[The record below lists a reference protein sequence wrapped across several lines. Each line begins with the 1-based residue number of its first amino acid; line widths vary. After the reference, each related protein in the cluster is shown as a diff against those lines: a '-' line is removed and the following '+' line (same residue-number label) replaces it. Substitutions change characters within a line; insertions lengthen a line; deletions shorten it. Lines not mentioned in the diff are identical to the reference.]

1 MRFRI
6 PWSVDCLLGALIAVL
21 SLAIPLH
28 WGVHAALLVIAWII
42 TTDLLFRLPYSKIKR
57 AVLSIAACAL
67 IGFLVIPSVL
77 EEFRAAHASAE
88 LKPVPSASPPTPA
101 SASASGA
108 LFGAHGEN
116 QGLSNFSVTTDPTN
130 KPVFDFTD
138 STGAQMNGV
147 EIYGQNGGVVA
158 RSSKDFR
165 ANHVSIG
172 LPFPVVIPTPPSTS
186 PPAASQ
192 QAQVRLGLPGER

>member
-6 PWSVDCLLGALIAVL
+6 PWSVDCLIGALIAVL

-28 WGVHAALLVIAWII
+28 WGFHAALLVIAWII
-42 TTDLLFRLPYSKIKR
+42 TIDLLLRLPYSKTNR
-57 AVLSIAACAL
+57 AILSICACAL
-67 IGFLVIPSVL
+67 IGFLVIPSIL
-77 EEFRAAHASAE
+77 EEFRVAHASIESKSA
-88 LKPVPSASPPTPA
+88 VSASLPTLA

-116 QGLSNFSVTTDPTN
+116 QGFSNFSVTTDPTN
-130 KPVFDFTD
+130 RPVFDFTD
-138 STGAQMNGV
+138 SIGAQMNGV

-172 LPFPVVIPTPPSTS
+172 LPFPGVTPTPPSTS
-186 PPAASQ
+186 SPNASQ
-192 QAQVRLGLPGER
+192 QPQVRLGWPEEK